1 MRRTRAQYHHAVKY
15 ARKEHNNIRN
25 TKMAE
30 AISRNKNR
38 DLWKEVKSMT
48 QSKQELPSVIDG
60 QVGNENIVNIFYEKS
75 KNLYNTVGFTPQS
88 IQQLKQKIDR
98 KIAGNCILNND
109 EINLES
115 PPEKHLHNISIN
127 ELKSAIDDLKKD
139 KKDET
144 GICTN
149 HIKNGTHKLTIVL
162 AMLFNAMLRHG
173 VAPDSLLQGTMLPI
187 VKDKRGKLQDSGN
200 YRAITIGSSILKLF
214 EIVILNKQSFA
225 FQTSNLQFGF

>member
-1 MRRTRAQYHHAVKY
+1 MKPKLETSLFWHNIWKECGRPRQGNVADIMRRTRAQYHHAVKY

-109 EINLES
+109 EINLVTTR
-115 PPEKHLHNISIN
+115 
-127 ELKSAIDDLKKD
+127 
-139 KKDET
+139 ET
-144 GICTN
+144 
-149 HIKNGTHKLTIVL
+149 
-162 AMLFNAMLRHG
+162 
-173 VAPDSLLQGTMLPI
+173 
-187 VKDKRGKLQDSGN
+187 
-200 YRAITIGSSILKLF
+200 
-214 EIVILNKQSFA
+214 FA
-225 FQTSNLQFGF
+225 QYFYQ

>member
-1 MRRTRAQYHHAVKY
+1 M
-15 ARKEHNNIRN
+15 
-25 TKMAE
+25 
-30 AISRNKNR
+30 
-38 DLWKEVKSMT
+38 
-48 QSKQELPSVIDG
+48 
-60 QVGNENIVNIFYEKS
+60 
-75 KNLYNTVGFTPQS
+75 
-88 IQQLKQKIDR
+88 
-98 KIAGNCILNND
+98 
-109 EINLES
+109 
-115 PPEKHLHNISIN
+115 HNISIN

-225 FQTSNLQFGF
+225 FQTSNLQFGFKKKSSPTICSMTAQEVISHYNSNSTKVFTVLLDA